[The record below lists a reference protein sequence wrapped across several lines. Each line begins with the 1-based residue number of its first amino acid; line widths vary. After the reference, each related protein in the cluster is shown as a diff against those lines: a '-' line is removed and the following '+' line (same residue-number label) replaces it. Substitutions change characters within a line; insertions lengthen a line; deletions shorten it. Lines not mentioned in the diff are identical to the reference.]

1 MLVLARSVGRM
12 ICDTCRLSIGRI
24 QSMED
29 YEEICSVVD
38 DPIARL
44 DGSIGTERCA
54 WYMSRGDEE

>member
-1 MLVLARSVGRM
+1 M

>member
-1 MLVLARSVGRM
+1 M

-29 YEEICSVVD
+29 YEEIRSVAD
-38 DPIARL
+38 DPIARW
-44 DGSIGTERCA
+44 DRSIGTEGCA